1 MFNRLIITILTKV
14 DKDFHTTKT
23 KKLKNF
29 LSGGGKSL
37 IFNKLAERI
46 FLKKIFSPLK
56 R

>member
-1 MFNRLIITILTKV
+1 MFNRLIITILAKLN
-14 DKDFHTTKT
+14 KDFHTTKT

-37 IFNKLAERI
+37 IINKLAERN
-46 FLKKIFSPLK
+46 FSKKIFSPLK